1 MTKFLTA
8 TVSATVSGTMALA
21 ECMAPVAAHAGSL
34 AGKWQIKVLG
44 TAVLPDGKIKSV
56 LSVNVAT
63 TLGATVAAVAN
74 PQTVVSDNGVP
85 TLAVEYFFSP
95 TVSVETICCVTKH
108 HVNGVGALGGTNLIN
123 DVYIVPATLTVKL
136 HAQLGPI
143 KPYVGVGPSLFL
155 QLHSKP
161 GLTSTALGIT
171 RTKLSSDLGVAFQA
185 GCDIP
190 LGRSGPLGKSGFGL
204 TLDAKK
210 YLMTTNAHFYQGT
223 TEALVTHHTLNPL
236 LLSAGVSYRF

>member
-1 MTKFLTA
+1 MTKFL
-8 TVSATVSGTMALA
+8 SATVSSVLAMAALA
-21 ECMAPVAAHAGSL
+21 APIAAHAGSVD
-34 AGKWQIKVLG
+34 GHWQIKALG

-56 LSVNVAT
+56 VSVNVGT
-63 TLGATVAAVAN
+63 TLGSTVAPVAN

-108 HVNGVGALGGTNLIN
+108 HVNGVGALAGANLVN
-123 DVYIVPATLTVKL
+123 DVYIVPATVTVKL
-136 HAQLGPI
+136 HAKLGPI

-161 GLTSTALGIT
+161 GVTAAALGVT
-171 RTKLSSDLGVAFQA
+171 RTKLSSDLGVAFQV
-185 GCDIP
+185 GCDI
-190 LGRSGPLGKSGFGL
+190 PLGKSGFGL

-210 YLMTTNAHFYQGT
+210 YLMTTNAHFYQGS

>member
-1 MTKFLTA
+1 MKKVL
-8 TVSATVSGTMALA
+8 SATVSSVLALA
-21 ECMAPVAAHAGSL
+21 ALAAPVAAHAGSVD
-34 AGKWQIKVLG
+34 GKWQIKVLG

-56 LSVNVAT
+56 LGVNVGT
-63 TLGATVAAVAN
+63 TLGSTVATVAN

-85 TLAVEYFFSP
+85 TLAIEYFATPNISI
-95 TVSVETICCVTKH
+95 ETICCVTKH
-108 HVNGVGALGGTNLIN
+108 HVNGVDALAGANLVN
-123 DVYIVPATLTVKL
+123 DVYLVPATVTVKY
-136 HAQLGPI
+136 HVQLGPI

-161 GLTSTALGIT
+161 GVTATALGVT
-171 RTKLSSDLGVAFQA
+171 RTKLSSDVGVAFQA
-185 GCDIP
+185 GCDI
-190 LGRSGPLGKSGFGL
+190 PLGKSGFGL

-210 YLMTTNAHFYQGT
+210 YLMTTNAHFYQGS

>member
-8 TVSATVSGTMALA
+8 TASATVSGAMALA
-21 ECMAPVAAHAGSL
+21 ACMAPVAAHARSL
-34 AGKWQIKVLG
+34 AGKWQIKVIG

-56 LSVNVAT
+56 LSVNVT
-63 TLGATVAAVAN
+63 TPLSATVAPIAN

-108 HVNGVGALGGTNLIN
+108 HVNGVGALGGANLIN
-123 DVYIVPATLTVKL
+123 DVYIVPATVTVKL

-161 GLTSTALGIT
+161 GLSSTALGIT
-171 RTKLSSDLGVAFQA
+171 RTKLSSDGGVAFQV

-190 LGRSGPLGKSGFGL
+190 LGRGPLGKSGFGL

>member
-1 MTKFLTA
+1 MIKNFL
-8 TVSATVSGTMALA
+8 SATVSGTVTSALA
-21 ECMAPVAAHAGSL
+21 LAALTAPVAAHAGSVD
-34 AGKWQIKVLG
+34 GHWQIKVLG

-56 LSVNVAT
+56 LAVNPAT
-63 TLGATVAAVAN
+63 TLGATVATVAN

-95 TVSVETICCVTKH
+95 MVSVETICCVTKH

-123 DVYIVPATLTVKL
+123 DVYIVPATVTVKL
-136 HAQLGPI
+136 HAQVGPI

-155 QLHSKP
+155 QLHSTP
-161 GLTSTALGIT
+161 GVTSTALGIT
-171 RTKLSSDLGVAFQA
+171 RTKLSSDVGVAFQA
-185 GCDIP
+185 GCDI
-190 LGRSGPLGKSGFGL
+190 PLGKSGFGL

-223 TEALVTHHTLNPL
+223 TEALATHHTLNPL

>member
-1 MTKFLTA
+1 MKKVLCA
-8 TVSATVSGTMALA
+8 TVTTAVSGVLALA
-21 ECMAPVAAHAGSL
+21 TLAAPVAAHAGSPD
-34 AGKWQIKVLG
+34 GHWQIKVLG

-56 LSVNVAT
+56 LSVNTAT
-63 TLGATVAAVAN
+63 TLGATVATVAN

-95 TVSVETICCVTKH
+95 MVSVETICCTTAH
-108 HVNGVGALGGTNLIN
+108 HVDGVGALAGANLVN
-123 DVYIVPATLTVKL
+123 DVYLVPATVTVKL

-143 KPYVGVGPSLFL
+143 RPYVGVGPSLFL

-161 GLTSTALGIT
+161 GTTAAALGVT
-171 RTKLSSDLGVAFQA
+171 RTKLSSDVGVAFQV
-185 GCDIP
+185 GCDI
-190 LGRSGPLGKSGFGL
+190 PLGKSGFGL
-204 TLDAKK
+204 TLDVKK